1 MLSLLSSP
9 QSWKEDMSSVAS
21 NMDSSSLCRKDEE
34 DLDKFLDIEF
44 ILANS
49 GSLGGSGSVSY
60 RLQDSGTSGY
70 QQAASYPPVLDVSS
84 PPPPYNSLM
93 AELLRSDVDN
103 SFLSGNSSGIQG
115 RFLISSKPLQSPQ
128 DLFPELQTIKVEPAS
143 MDTYGPGPIVG
154 LAPQSC
160 TRTKHEGNASCVMS
174 YDQQPR
180 LASSPQAAAGS
191 LTPPLSPDDL
201 RSFECHRP
209 PMCSSTSMT
218 FLQSFHPHLHCVPV
232 GFPHV
237 HSGMQLPIPEAHH
250 HQFSGMFGE
259 DAAMGMSQ
267 QLGAGQRF
275 LLTPPSSPIEM
286 MDSKPKRGRRSWP
299 RKRTATHTCTFS
311 GCGKTYTKSS
321 HLKAHLRT
329 HTGETPNASS

>member
-1 MLSLLSSP
+1 
-9 QSWKEDMSSVAS
+9 MSSVAS
-21 NMDSSSLCRKDEE
+21 NMNSSSSSSLCRKDEE

-49 GSLGGSGSVSY
+49 GSPAGSGSASY

-70 QQAASYPPVLDVSS
+70 QQAAPYPPVLDVSS

-103 SFLSGNSSGIQG
+103 SFLSSNSPGLQG
-115 RFLISSKPLQSPQ
+115 RFLISSKPPQSPQ
-128 DLFPELQTIKVEPAS
+128 DLFPELQTIKVEPVS

-160 TRTKHEGNASCVMS
+160 PRTKQEGNASCVLS

-180 LASSPQAAAGS
+180 LASSPQAAGGS

-201 RSFECHRP
+201 RSFECHRA
-209 PMCSSTSMT
+209 PMRSSTSLT
-218 FLQSFHPHLHCVPV
+218 FPQSFQPHLHCGPV
-232 GFPHV
+232 GFPHA
-237 HSGMQLPIPEAHH
+237 HSGMQVPMAEAHH
-250 HQFSGMFGE
+250 HQFPALFGE

-275 LLTPPSSPIEM
+275 LLTPPSSPIDM
-286 MDSKPKRGRRSWP
+286 MDSKPKRGRRAWP

-329 HTGETPNASS
+329 HTGETCKKLY